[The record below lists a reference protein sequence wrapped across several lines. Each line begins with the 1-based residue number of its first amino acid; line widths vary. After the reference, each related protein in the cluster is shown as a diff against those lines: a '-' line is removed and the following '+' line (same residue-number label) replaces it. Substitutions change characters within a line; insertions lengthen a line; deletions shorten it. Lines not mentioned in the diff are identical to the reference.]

1 MSDFLTTHQAED
13 LLHVDRAT
21 IYRMLRDGRLKGN
34 KIGSQWRFSRAE
46 VERMLRGEPQVGRV
60 SELAGSAELPVG
72 CVQPILELFSRV
84 SQLGS
89 LLLDPEGALITRDS
103 GFSPF
108 CQVISASQSGCE
120 ACQDSWRGFARQGR
134 EGIRRFT
141 CHAGLNYLGGP
152 VMSHEGQEVF
162 SGAVFVMGPFFWQS
176 PDAEEEAQRI
186 LRIAELHGLSYA
198 ELAGVA
204 HTVPIIP
211 LEQHL
216 QMEEWARASSRA
228 IQSIVHERA
237 VFSLRMQQIASLT
250 QIS

>member
-46 VERMLRGEPQVGRV
+46 VERLLRGEPQVGQV
-60 SELAGSAELPVG
+60 SQPVGSAALPVG
-72 CVQPILELFSRV
+72 CIQPILDLFSRV

-89 LLLDPEGALITRDS
+89 LLLDRDGALITRDS
-103 GFSPF
+103 GLNPL
-108 CQVISASQSGCE
+108 CQVISGSRSGRE
-120 ACQDSWRGFARQGR
+120 ACQGSWRSFIRQGQ
-134 EGIRRFT
+134 EGIKRFT
-141 CHAGLNYLGGP
+141 CHAGLNYLGEP
-152 VMSHEGQEVF
+152 ITPHKGQEALV
-162 SGAVFVMGPFFWQS
+162 GALFVMGPFYWQP
-176 PDAEEEAQRI
+176 PDAEEEAQR
-186 LRIAELHGLSYA
+186 LHRIAEQHGLSYV

-204 HTVPIIP
+204 HIVPIIP
-211 LEQHL
+211 LEQHT
-216 QMEEWARASSRA
+216 QMEEWARAASRA

-250 QIS
+250 QIP